1 MASAL
6 LSALLTEL
14 KPLVSSEIKS
24 SLQGYFADHPHAL
37 VKVVFDAGG
46 NGSAAKESF
55 AIDTSRDKTIWDFIK
70 TLRKESN
77 YLSSRVGSGGR
88 VGGGSGSGSGNLT
101 ITDTQC
107 PEFELQGSYL
117 MSWLHNKTL
126 LIKIS

>member
-24 SLQGYFADHPHAL
+24 SLQGYFAEHPHAL
-37 VKVVFDAGG
+37 IKVVFESNDS
-46 NGSAAKESF
+46 GSSVKESF
-55 AIDTSRDKTIWDFIK
+55 AIDTSRDKSLTDLIK

-77 YLSSRVGSGGR
+77 YWSRLSGSSRVG
-88 VGGGSGSGSGNLT
+88 VGGALI
-101 ITDTQC
+101 ITDSQN

-117 MSWLHNKTL
+117 TSWLHNKTL
-126 LIKIS
+126 NVRIG

>member
-1 MASAL
+1 MSAL

-24 SLQGYFADHPHAL
+24 GLQGYFSEHPHAL
-37 VKVVFDAGG
+37 IRVVFESSG
-46 NGSAAKESF
+46 NDSAAKESF
-55 AIDTSRDKTIWDFIK
+55 AIDTSRDKTLSDLVK

-77 YLSSRVGSGGR
+77 YWSRLSGSRVGGS
-88 VGGGSGSGSGNLT
+88 GGGSLT

-117 MSWLHNKTL
+117 TSWLHNKTL
-126 LIKIS
+126 LVRIS